1 MSFYEDV
8 GYYIFKSLLSVICTI
23 IMMLS
28 CTTVKASARKLAT
41 TAVIYLACVTVGVAI
56 LVSLLPV
63 NLALIVG
70 IVVICLTTMVIL
82 YRISDFTPWQAV
94 FNYTMQLSLAL
105 VLMMTQTLVVHSRLE
120 DFVVR
125 LGSFAA
131 VIFLEWKYLRP
142 KFAQLDH
149 LPDATWRLLSLAP
162 LGFSAL
168 NLFLGTWPV
177 HFLESPTSVISV
189 YISTV
194 VMIVMYVIIFHS
206 LIGMRELR
214 QAQEKNDI
222 LVTQTKAL
230 QSQLDAIND
239 AEEQMH
245 IQRHN
250 MRFHLTHIDQLLA
263 SGDVDEA
270 RTFIDG
276 VNRKIYA
283 AAPPRYCENKT
294 VNAVLSYYIQRAR
307 ENDIQVEVSF
317 VLPEKLAIDVTD
329 FTTMLANALDNAIR
343 ACAEVSEPLG
353 RRLTITA
360 RSRTLFILEIANT
373 FEGTVL
379 FDENGLPT
387 SDRPGHGVGTRSIAA
402 FAEKSGAMLSYSV
415 SDNWFRLRIATNLS
429 P

>member
-8 GYYIFKSLLSVICTI
+8 GYYVFKSLLCIVCTI

-28 CTTVKASARKLAT
+28 CTSIKASTRKLAA
-41 TAVIYLACVTVGVAI
+41 TAVIYLACVTVGVGI
-56 LVSLLPV
+56 LVTVLPL
-63 NLALIVG
+63 NLALMIG

-105 VLMMTQTLVVHSRLE
+105 VLMMTQTLVIHSKLE

-125 LGSFAA
+125 LGSFGA
-131 VIFLEWKYLRP
+131 VIFAEWKYLRP

-189 YISTV
+189 YVSTA
-194 VMIVMYVIIFHS
+194 VMLVMYVIIFHS

-250 MRFHLTHIDQLLA
+250 MRFHLTHIDQLLT
-263 SGDVDEA
+263 SGDVEAA
-270 RTFIDG
+270 RTFIGDI
-276 VNRKIYA
+276 NRKIYA

-329 FTTMLANALDNAIR
+329 FTTMLANALDNAIQ
-343 ACAEVSEPLG
+343 ACSQVTEPLG
-353 RRLTITA
+353 RRLSITA
-360 RSRTLFILEIANT
+360 RSRTPA
-373 FEGTVL
+373 
-379 FDENGLPT
+379 
-387 SDRPGHGVGTRSIAA
+387 SRRSPNA
-402 FAEKSGAMLSYSV
+402 
-415 SDNWFRLRIATNLS
+415 
-429 P
+429 

>member
-8 GYYIFKSLLSVICTI
+8 GYYIFKSLLCVVCTI
-23 IMMLS
+23 GMMTS
-28 CTTVKASARKLAT
+28 CTNIKAPTRKLVI
-41 TAVIYLACVTVGVAI
+41 TAVIYLVCVAVGDAI
-56 LVSLLPV
+56 LVTFLPL
-63 NLALIVG
+63 NIALIIG
-70 IVVICLTTMVIL
+70 IVAICMTTVVIL
-82 YRISDFTPWQAV
+82 YKLSDFTPWQAV

-105 VLMMTQTLVVHSRLE
+105 VLMMTQTLVVHSKLE
-120 DFVVR
+120 DFIVR
-125 LGSFAA
+125 LGSFAV
-131 VIFLEWKYLRP
+131 VIFMEWKYLRP

-149 LPDATWRLLSLAP
+149 LPDATWRLLCLAP
-162 LGFSAL
+162 VGFSAL
-168 NLFLGTWPV
+168 NLFLGTWPI
-177 HFLESPTSVISV
+177 HFLESSTSIISV
-189 YISTV
+189 YVSSA
-194 VMIVMYVIIFHS
+194 VMIVMYVIIFRN
-206 LIGMRELR
+206 LINMRELR
-214 QAQEKNDI
+214 EIQEKNDV
-222 LVTQTKAL
+222 LRTQTQAL
-230 QSQLDAIND
+230 QNQLTAIND

-263 SGDVDEA
+263 AGEIDEA
-270 RTFIDG
+270 RTFIDEI
-276 VNRKIYA
+276 NRKIYA
-283 AAPPRYCENKT
+283 AVPPRYCESKT

-317 VLPEKLAIDVTD
+317 VLPEKLTIDVTD
-329 FTTMLANALDNAIR
+329 FTAMLANALDNAIR
-343 ACAEVSEPLG
+343 ACTKVSEPLN

-387 SDRPGHGVGTRSIAA
+387 SDQPGHGVGTRSIAA